1 MTNALRWSL
10 CIDVNE
16 DRPNTCYQQQKD
28 SSGSV
33 ELSDV
38 QIMHK
43 FLKFKVMIFFNN
55 KNTLKKVRDGAIGLY
70 RIRNRHV
77 VTTDH

>member
-1 MTNALRWSL
+1 MK
-10 CIDVNE
+10 ID
-16 DRPNTCYQQQKD
+16 PIPAISSKKD